1 MARYRVLGSAAD
13 LRGSSRHAG
22 SLRILQ
28 RLGAIDF
35 SYAREAVE
43 AQNTLEA
50 VLASG
55 QKIQFDS
62 AVKLTLRRPNKLRA
76 EGSGDIVSQI
86 FYYDGKTFALYSPAH
101 KYYANVAA
109 PPTIDA
115 AMDLAQFPRCLRAG
129 QRPAVPGCVHEAD
142 PGRDLWIRRR
152 QGSHWRSKVRSARFQ
167 RAGSRLADLDRRGRQ
182 VGGVNYFY
190 CGGNFYRAAF
200 QGNNVI
206 YVTAQP

>member
-1 MARYRVLGSAAD
+1 MACYRVLGSAAD

-22 SLRILQ
+22 TLRRLE

-62 AVKLTLRRPNKLRA
+62 AVKLTMRRPNKLRA

-86 FYYDGKTFALYSPAH
+86 FYYDGKTFAPT
-101 KYYANVAA
+101 A
-109 PPTIDA
+109 PPTSITPQ
-115 AMDLAQFPRCLRAG
+115 LRRHPRSTR
-129 QRPAVPGCVHEAD
+129 
-142 PGRDLWIRRR
+142 
-152 QGSHWRSKVRSARFQ
+152 RSKSAHN
-167 RAGSRLADLDRRGRQ
+167 SLDVYAPASYLLYKDAFTRPNQDVTSGF
-182 VGGVNYFY
+182 VVGKAAIGGVKCDQLAFR
-190 CGGNFYRAAF
+190 GPEVDWQIWIAEGDKSVGSTTSTAAATS
-200 QGNNVI
+200 
-206 YVTAQP
+206 TAQRFRGTT